1 MLKNPEKLKLGGDRK
16 ELTIL
21 FSDIRGFTTIS
32 ESLDPEGLV
41 HLLNEYLTKMTD
53 MVFKYDGTLDKYIG
67 DAILAIYGAP
77 LYDDDHP
84 AKACYSALDMMEGLR
99 ELRKEWGA
107 RGMPLIDIGIGINT
121 GSMVAGN
128 MGSQTRFDYTVMG
141 DSVNLGSRLE
151 GSNKEYGTH
160 IVISEYTHHYVN
172 DLFVSRQLDSVRVK
186 GKRLPIKIFEVISR
200 KDTFEG
206 DLERV
211 RIFEE
216 GLGLYLNRQWRQAI
230 QAFEAV
236 LGIEPTDTP
245 SKIYIQRCTDYVKSP
260 PPEDW
265 DGVYTMSE
273 K

>member
-1 MLKNPEKLKLGGDRK
+1 
-16 ELTIL
+16 
-21 FSDIRGFTTIS
+21 
-32 ESLDPEGLV
+32 
-41 HLLNEYLTKMTD
+41 
-53 MVFKYDGTLDKYIG
+53 
-67 DAILAIYGAP
+67 
-77 LYDDDHP
+77 
-84 AKACYSALDMMEGLR
+84 MMERLR

-186 GKRLPIKIFEVISR
+186 GKRLPIKIFELIGR
-200 KDTFEG
+200 KEAFEG
-206 DLERV
+206 DLERA

-245 SKIYIQRCTDYVKSP
+245 SKIYIQRCSDYMKSP